1 MKADDVKAWGQVVVS
16 VFALTAF
23 TAALLVAWMT
33 KNTELMASLGNT
45 IQNVTIAVVGYWVGS
60 SIGSSQKDGQL
71 ERAQAQLAASV
82 PASVAQAIVEK
93 GKN

>member
-16 VFALTAF
+16 VFALVAF
-23 TAALLVAWMT
+23 SAALVIAWLSHNTEATAALMNTVA
-33 KNTELMASLGNT
+33 
-45 IQNVTIAVVGYWVGS
+45 NVTIAVVSYWVGS

-71 ERAQAQLAASV
+71 ERAQAQLAASI